1 MLTSLAIHAIPM
13 TLCMHIRWYTVPEQE
28 HLPLEEQRFAPLAPT
43 ATWGDMLT
51 NLMLNPILIYF
62 CWLVGYGLVNFV
74 FTSRVANYEMDSSY
88 KTFTTIPSLR
98 KKSRVL
104 KALANADSFPS
115 SALLLLLGA
124 AHVGGADVPQ
134 LLLERRSVRR
144 LVLLVVLLG
153 RQLLHGLLQQKVRV
167 PARQAHP
174 AQGRSRRH
182 AHNQNE
188 WQARQQYQTA
198 EARQC
203 LIRVQQGCH

>member
-51 NLMLNPILIYF
+51 NLMLNPILIYL

-98 KKSRVL
+98 KKVEFL
-104 KALANADSFPS
+104 KPLPMPIVFLLAHFFYY
-115 SALLLLLGA
+115 
-124 AHVGGADVPQ
+124 
-134 LLLERRSVRR
+134 
-144 LVLLVVLLG
+144 LVLHMWAVLMF
-153 RQLLHGLLQQKVRV
+153 
-167 PARQAHP
+167 
-174 AQGRSRRH
+174 
-182 AHNQNE
+182 HNFYLNVAACAV
-188 WQARQQYQTA
+188 WCYWSFF
-198 EARQC
+198 
-203 LIRVQQGCH
+203 